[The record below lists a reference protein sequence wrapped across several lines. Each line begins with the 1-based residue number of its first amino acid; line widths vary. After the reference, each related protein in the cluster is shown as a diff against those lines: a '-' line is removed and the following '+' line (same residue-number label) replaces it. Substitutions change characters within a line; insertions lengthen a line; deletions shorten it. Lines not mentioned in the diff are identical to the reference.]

1 MNIVV
6 LGPGAVGSLWALHL
20 HRAGHQVALWSRQSQ
35 PTLELQLDD
44 SEPVLFSNQSLE
56 ILANADLLL
65 ITVKVWQV
73 EAALLPLLPH
83 LNRDTILL
91 FMHNGM
97 GAVEAISESLTH
109 FPVLFATTT
118 HGALKAT
125 LNQVSHTGFGQ
136 TQVGPFNA
144 LGARCDFI
152 ADVFNHAL
160 APVTWNPE
168 IQQALWRKLAVNCAI
183 NPLTAIHQCANGALA
198 APEFTPIITAI
209 LGEVAA
215 VMQAEA
221 ISVEAEALRDGVYQ
235 VIQATAANLSS
246 MHQDVFHRRPTEI
259 DFITGYVVRKG
270 EQHGIATPVNRA
282 LYQQI
287 KTLEQ
292 SWSKA

>member
-44 SEPVLFSNQSLE
+44 APPVLFSNQSLE

-65 ITVKVWQV
+65 ITVKAWQV

-83 LNRDTILL
+83 LNHDTILL

-97 GAVEAISESLTH
+97 GAVEAISESLAC
-109 FPVLFATTT
+109 FPVLLATTT
-118 HGALKAT
+118 HGALKT
-125 LNQVSHTGFGQ
+125 TVNQVHHTGLGQ

-168 IQQALWRKLAVNCAI
+168 IQHALWHKLAVNCAI
-183 NPLTAIHQCANGALA
+183 NPLTAIHQCSNGALDV
-198 APEFTPIITAI
+198 PEFAPTIAAI
-209 LGEVAA
+209 LDEVTA
-215 VMQAEA
+215 VMRAEA
-221 ISVEAEALRDGVYQ
+221 VNCDETALRDLVYQ
-235 VIQATAANLSS
+235 VIRATAANRSS
-246 MHQDVFHRRPTEI
+246 MHQDVFHQRPTEI

-270 EQHGIATPVNRA
+270 EQHGIATPTNNQ
-282 LYQQI
+282 LYHQI

-292 SWSKA
+292 SWRKA

>member
-97 GAVEAISESLTH
+97 GAVEAISESLAC

-118 HGALKAT
+118 HGALKTT
-125 LNQVSHTGFGQ
+125 LNQVRHTGFGQ

-152 ADVFNHAL
+152 ADVLQHAL
-160 APVTWNPE
+160 APVTWSPD
-168 IQQALWRKLAVNCAI
+168 IQHALWRKLAVNCAI
-183 NPLTAIHQCANGALA
+183 NPLTAIHQCANGALV

-209 LGEVAA
+209 LDEVTT

-270 EQHGIATPVNRA
+270 EQHGIATPVNSE

>member
-83 LNRDTILL
+83 LNRETILL

-97 GAVEAISESLTH
+97 GAVEAISESLNH

-168 IQQALWRKLAVNCAI
+168 IQQALWRKLGVNCAI
-183 NPLTAIHQCANGALA
+183 NPLTAIHQCANGALVE
-198 APEFTPIITAI
+198 PEFTPIITAI
-209 LGEVAA
+209 LDEVTA

-221 ISVEAEALRDGVYQ
+221 ISGEAEALRDGVYQ

-270 EQHGIATPVNRA
+270 EQHGIATPVNSE

>member
-97 GAVEAISESLTH
+97 GAVEAISESLAC

-118 HGALKAT
+118 HGALKTT
-125 LNQVSHTGFGQ
+125 LNQVRHTGFGQ

-183 NPLTAIHQCANGALA
+183 NPLTAIHQCANGALV
-198 APEFTPIITAI
+198 APEFTPLITAI
-209 LGEVAA
+209 LDEVTT

-221 ISVEAEALRDGVYQ
+221 ISGEAEELRDGVYQ

-270 EQHGIATPVNRA
+270 EQHGIATPVNSE

>member
-97 GAVEAISESLTH
+97 GAVEAISESLAC

-118 HGALKAT
+118 HGALKTT
-125 LNQVSHTGFGQ
+125 LNQVRHTGFGQ

-183 NPLTAIHQCANGALA
+183 NPLTAIHQCANGALV
-198 APEFTPIITAI
+198 APEFTPLITAI
-209 LGEVAA
+209 LDEVTA

-221 ISVEAEALRDGVYQ
+221 ISGEAEELRDGVYQ

-270 EQHGIATPVNRA
+270 EQHGIATPVNSE

>member
-20 HRAGHQVALWSRQSQ
+20 HRAGHQVAVWSRQAQ

-97 GAVEAISESLTH
+97 GAVEAISESLAC

-118 HGALKAT
+118 HGALKTT
-125 LNQVSHTGFGQ
+125 LNQVRHTGFGQ

-152 ADVFNHAL
+152 ADVLQHAL
-160 APVTWNPE
+160 APVTWSPD

-183 NPLTAIHQCANGALA
+183 NPLTAIHQCANGALV

-209 LGEVAA
+209 LDEVTT

-221 ISVEAEALRDGVYQ
+221 ISGEAEALRDGVYQ

-270 EQHGIATPVNRA
+270 ELHEIATPVNSA

>member
-97 GAVEAISESLTH
+97 GAVEAISESLAC

-118 HGALKAT
+118 HGALKTT
-125 LNQVSHTGFGQ
+125 LNQVRHTGFGQ

-152 ADVFNHAL
+152 ADVLQHAL
-160 APVTWNPE
+160 APVTWSPD
-168 IQQALWRKLAVNCAI
+168 IQHALWRKLAVNCAI

-209 LGEVAA
+209 LDEVTA

-221 ISVEAEALRDGVYQ
+221 ISGEAEALRDGVYQ

-270 EQHGIATPVNRA
+270 EQHGIATPVNSA

>member
-73 EAALLPLLPH
+73 EAALQPLLPH
-83 LNRDTILL
+83 LNRETILL

>member
-1 MNIVV
+1 
-6 LGPGAVGSLWALHL
+6 
-20 HRAGHQVALWSRQSQ
+20 
-35 PTLELQLDD
+35 
-44 SEPVLFSNQSLE
+44 
-56 ILANADLLL
+56 
-65 ITVKVWQV
+65 
-73 EAALLPLLPH
+73 
-83 LNRDTILL
+83 
-91 FMHNGM
+91 MHNGM

-183 NPLTAIHQCANGALA
+183 NPLTAIHQCANGALV

-209 LGEVAA
+209 LDEVTA

-221 ISVEAEALRDGVYQ
+221 ISGEAEALRDGVYQ

-270 EQHGIATPVNRA
+270 EQHGIATPVNSA

>member
-97 GAVEAISESLTH
+97 GAVEAISESLAC

-118 HGALKAT
+118 HGALKTT
-125 LNQVSHTGFGQ
+125 LNQVRHTGFGQ

-152 ADVFNHAL
+152 ADVLQHAL
-160 APVTWNPE
+160 APVTWSPD

-183 NPLTAIHQCANGALA
+183 NPLTAIHQCANGALV

-209 LGEVAA
+209 LDEVTT

-270 EQHGIATPVNRA
+270 EQHGIATPVNSA

>member
-44 SEPVLFSNQSLE
+44 GEPVLFSNQNRDTLT
-56 ILANADLLL
+56 NADLLL
-65 ITVKVWQV
+65 ITVKAWQV
-73 EAALLPLLPH
+73 EAAVLPLLPH

-97 GAVEAISESLTH
+97 GAIEAINESLIH
-109 FPVLFATTT
+109 FPVLLATTT
-118 HGALKAT
+118 HGALKTT
-125 LNQVSHTGFGQ
+125 LHQVCHTGFGQ

-152 ADVFNHAL
+152 ADVLQHAL

-168 IQQALWRKLAVNCAI
+168 IRQALWHKLVVNCAI
-183 NPLTAIHQCANGALA
+183 NPLTAIHQCSNGALD
-198 APEFTPIITAI
+198 APEFAPTIAAI
-209 LGEVAA
+209 LDEVTA
-215 VMQAEA
+215 VMRAEA
-221 ISVEAEALRDGVYQ
+221 VNCDETALRDLVYQ
-235 VIQATAANLSS
+235 VIRATAANRSS
-246 MHQDVFHRRPTEI
+246 MHQDVFHQRPTEI

-270 EQHGIATPVNRA
+270 EQHGIATSVNNQ

>member
-97 GAVEAISESLTH
+97 GAVEAISESLAC

-118 HGALKAT
+118 HGALKTT
-125 LNQVSHTGFGQ
+125 LNQVRHTGFGQ

-152 ADVFNHAL
+152 ADVLQHAL
-160 APVTWNPE
+160 APVTWSPD
-168 IQQALWRKLAVNCAI
+168 IQHALWRKLAVNCAI
-183 NPLTAIHQCANGALA
+183 NPLTAIHQCANGALV

-209 LGEVAA
+209 LDEVTT

-270 EQHGIATPVNRA
+270 EQHGIATPVNSA

>member
-97 GAVEAISESLTH
+97 GAVEAISESLAC

-118 HGALKAT
+118 HGALKTT
-125 LNQVSHTGFGQ
+125 LNQVRHTGFGQ

-152 ADVFNHAL
+152 ADVLQHAL
-160 APVTWNPE
+160 APVTWSPD
-168 IQQALWRKLAVNCAI
+168 IQHALWRKLAVNCAI
-183 NPLTAIHQCANGALA
+183 NPLTAIHQCANGALV

-209 LGEVAA
+209 LDEVAA

-221 ISVEAEALRDGVYQ
+221 ISGEAEALRDGVYQ

-246 MHQDVFHRRPTEI
+246 MHQDVFHQRPTEI

-270 EQHGIATPVNRA
+270 EQHGIATPANSQ
-282 LYQQI
+282 LYHQI

>member
-44 SEPVLFSNQSLE
+44 SEPVLFSNQSLD

-65 ITVKVWQV
+65 ITVKAWQM

-97 GAVEAISESLTH
+97 GAVEAISESLAC
-109 FPVLFATTT
+109 FPVLLATTT

-125 LNQVSHTGFGQ
+125 PNQVSHTGFGQ

-152 ADVFNHAL
+152 ADVLQHAL
-160 APVTWNPE
+160 APVTWNPD
-168 IQQALWRKLAVNCAI
+168 IQHALWHKLAVNCAI
-183 NPLTAIHQCANGALA
+183 NPLTAIHQCPNGALEA
-198 APEFTPIITAI
+198 AQFQPQITAI
-209 LGEVAA
+209 LDEVVA
-215 VMQAEA
+215 VMQAENVHSDRA
-221 ISVEAEALRDGVYQ
+221 VLHELIYQ
-235 VIQATAANLSS
+235 VIHSTAANRSS
-246 MHQDVFHRRPTEI
+246 MHQDVFHQRPTEI

-270 EQHGIATPVNRA
+270 EQHDIATPANSL
-282 LYQQI
+282 LYHQI

-292 SWSKA
+292 SWRKA

>member
-20 HRAGHQVALWSRQSQ
+20 HSAGHQVAVWSRQAQ
-35 PTLELQLDD
+35 PTITLQLDEE
-44 SEPVLFSNQSLE
+44 EPISFRNQNLDT
-56 ILANADLLL
+56 LTNADLLL
-65 ITVKVWQV
+65 ITVKAWQV
-73 EAALLPLLPH
+73 ETALQPLLPH
-83 LNRDTILL
+83 LNRETILL

-97 GAVEAISESLTH
+97 GAVEAIHESVAN
-109 FPVLFATTT
+109 FPVVLATTT
-118 HGALKAT
+118 HGALKMT
-125 LNQVSHTGFGQ
+125 LSQVRHTGLGQ
-136 TQVGPFNA
+136 TQIGPYNP

-152 ADVFNHAL
+152 AEVFQHAL
-160 APVTWNPE
+160 SPATWNPE
-168 IQQALWRKLAVNCAI
+168 IQQALWCKLAVNCAI

-209 LGEVAA
+209 LDEVVA
-215 VMQAEA
+215 VMQAENVHSDRA
-221 ISVEAEALRDGVYQ
+221 VLHELIYQ
-235 VIQATAANLSS
+235 VIHSTAANRSS

-270 EQHGIATPVNRA
+270 EQHGIATPVNSK

>member
-65 ITVKVWQV
+65 ITVKAWQV
-73 EAALLPLLPH
+73 EAALQPLLPH
-83 LNRDTILL
+83 LNRETILL

>member
-97 GAVEAISESLTH
+97 GAVEAISESLVC

-118 HGALKAT
+118 HGALKTT
-125 LNQVSHTGFGQ
+125 LNQVRHTGFGQ

-209 LGEVAA
+209 LDEVTA

-221 ISVEAEALRDGVYQ
+221 ISGEAEALRDGVYQ

-270 EQHGIATPVNRA
+270 EQHGIATPVNSA

>member
-35 PTLELQLDD
+35 PTLELQLDNG
-44 SEPVLFSNQSLE
+44 ELVLFNNQNLE

-65 ITVKVWQV
+65 ITVKAWQV

-97 GAVEAISESLTH
+97 GAVEAISESLAS
-109 FPVLFATTT
+109 FPVLLATTT
-118 HGALKAT
+118 HGALKT
-125 LNQVSHTGFGQ
+125 TVNQVHHTGLGQ

-160 APVTWNPE
+160 APVTWSPD
-168 IQQALWRKLAVNCAI
+168 IQHALWHKLAVNCAI
-183 NPLTAIHQCANGALA
+183 NPLTAINQCSNGAID
-198 APEFTPIITAI
+198 APEFAPTIAAILDEITA
-209 LGEVAA
+209 
-215 VMQAEA
+215 VMRAEA
-221 ISVEAEALRDGVYQ
+221 VNSDETKLRDLVYQ
-235 VIQATAANLSS
+235 VIRATAANRSS
-246 MHQDVFHRRPTEI
+246 MHQDVFHQRPTEI

-270 EQHGIATPVNRA
+270 EQHGVATPVNSE

-292 SWSKA
+292 SWRKA

>member
-44 SEPVLFSNQSLE
+44 GEPVLFSNQNRDTLT
-56 ILANADLLL
+56 NADLLL
-65 ITVKVWQV
+65 ITVKAWQV
-73 EAALLPLLPH
+73 EAAVLPLLPH
-83 LNRDTILL
+83 LNRDTMLL

-97 GAVEAISESLTH
+97 GAIEAINESLIH
-109 FPVLFATTT
+109 FPVLLATTT
-118 HGALKAT
+118 HGALKTT
-125 LNQVSHTGFGQ
+125 LHQVCHTGLGQ

-152 ADVFNHAL
+152 ADVLQHAL
-160 APVTWNPE
+160 APVTWNTE
-168 IQQALWRKLAVNCAI
+168 IQQALWHKLVVNCAI
-183 NPLTAIHQCANGALA
+183 NPLTAIHQCPNGALQA
-198 APEFTPIITAI
+198 SEFQPQITAI
-209 LGEVAA
+209 LEEVIA
-215 VMQAEA
+215 VMQAENVHSDRA
-221 ISVEAEALRDGVYQ
+221 VLHELIYQ
-235 VIQATAANLSS
+235 VIRSTAANRSS
-246 MHQDVFHRRPTEI
+246 MHQDVFHQRPTEI

-270 EQHGIATPVNRA
+270 EQHGIATPVNNQ

>member
-20 HRAGHQVALWSRQSQ
+20 HSAGHQVALWSRQVQ
-35 PTLELQLDD
+35 PTITLQLDEEAPI
-44 SEPVLFSNQSLE
+44 SFRNQNLDT
-56 ILANADLLL
+56 LNHADLLL
-65 ITVKVWQV
+65 ITVKAWQV
-73 EAALLPLLPH
+73 ETALQPLLPH
-83 LNRDTILL
+83 LNRETILL

-136 TQVGPFNA
+136 TQVGTFNA

-183 NPLTAIHQCANGALA
+183 NPLTAIHQCSNGALEA
-198 APEFTPIITAI
+198 AEFQPKITAI
-209 LGEVAA
+209 LDEVVA
-215 VMQAEA
+215 VMQAENVHSDRA
-221 ISVEAEALRDGVYQ
+221 VLHELIYQ
-235 VIQATAANLSS
+235 VIHSTAANLSS

-259 DFITGYVVRKG
+259 DFITGYVVLKG
-270 EQHGIATPVNRA
+270 EQHGIATPVNST

>member
-44 SEPVLFSNQSLE
+44 GEPVLFSNQNRDTLT
-56 ILANADLLL
+56 NADLLL
-65 ITVKVWQV
+65 ITVKAWQV
-73 EAALLPLLPH
+73 EAAVLPLLPH
-83 LNRDTILL
+83 LNRDTMLL

-97 GAVEAISESLTH
+97 GAIEAINESLIH
-109 FPVLFATTT
+109 FPVLLATTT
-118 HGALKAT
+118 HGALKTT
-125 LNQVSHTGFGQ
+125 LHQVCHTGLGQ

-152 ADVFNHAL
+152 ADVLQHAL
-160 APVTWNPE
+160 APVTWNTE
-168 IQQALWRKLAVNCAI
+168 IQQALWHKLVVNCAI
-183 NPLTAIHQCANGALA
+183 NPLTAIHQCPNGALQA
-198 APEFTPIITAI
+198 SEFQPQITAI
-209 LGEVAA
+209 LEEVIA
-215 VMQAEA
+215 VMQAENVHSDRA
-221 ISVEAEALRDGVYQ
+221 VLHELIYQ
-235 VIQATAANLSS
+235 VIRSTAANCSS
-246 MHQDVFHRRPTEI
+246 MHQDVFHQRPTEI

-270 EQHGIATPVNRA
+270 EQHGIATPVNNQ

>member
-97 GAVEAISESLTH
+97 GAVEAISESLAC

-118 HGALKAT
+118 HGALKTT
-125 LNQVSHTGFGQ
+125 LNQVRHTGF
-136 TQVGPFNA
+136 
-144 LGARCDFI
+144 
-152 ADVFNHAL
+152 
-160 APVTWNPE
+160 
-168 IQQALWRKLAVNCAI
+168 
-183 NPLTAIHQCANGALA
+183 
-198 APEFTPIITAI
+198 
-209 LGEVAA
+209 
-215 VMQAEA
+215 
-221 ISVEAEALRDGVYQ
+221 
-235 VIQATAANLSS
+235 
-246 MHQDVFHRRPTEI
+246 
-259 DFITGYVVRKG
+259 
-270 EQHGIATPVNRA
+270 
-282 LYQQI
+282 
-287 KTLEQ
+287 
-292 SWSKA
+292 

>member
-20 HRAGHQVALWSRQSQ
+20 HSAGHQVALWSRQVQ
-35 PTLELQLDD
+35 PTITLQLNEGAPI
-44 SEPVLFSNQSLE
+44 SFRNQNLDTL
-56 ILANADLLL
+56 IHADLLL
-65 ITVKVWQV
+65 ITVKAWQV
-73 EAALLPLLPH
+73 EAALQPLLPH
-83 LNRDTILL
+83 LNRETILL

-109 FPVLFATTT
+109 FPVLLATTT
-118 HGALKAT
+118 HGALKTT

-136 TQVGPFNA
+136 TQVGTFNA

-183 NPLTAIHQCANGALA
+183 NPLTAIHQCANGALV
-198 APEFTPIITAI
+198 APEFTPLITAI
-209 LGEVAA
+209 LDEVTA

-221 ISVEAEALRDGVYQ
+221 ISGEAEALRDGVYQ

-270 EQHGIATPVNRA
+270 EQHGIATPVNSE

>member
-1 MNIVV
+1 M
-6 LGPGAVGSLWALHL
+6 
-20 HRAGHQVALWSRQSQ
+20 
-35 PTLELQLDD
+35 
-44 SEPVLFSNQSLE
+44 
-56 ILANADLLL
+56 
-65 ITVKVWQV
+65 
-73 EAALLPLLPH
+73 
-83 LNRDTILL
+83 
-91 FMHNGM
+91 
-97 GAVEAISESLTH
+97 
-109 FPVLFATTT
+109 
-118 HGALKAT
+118 
-125 LNQVSHTGFGQ
+125 SHTGFGQ

-183 NPLTAIHQCANGALA
+183 NPLTAIHQCANGALV

-209 LGEVAA
+209 LDEVTA

-221 ISVEAEALRDGVYQ
+221 ISGEAEALRDGVYQ

-270 EQHGIATPVNRA
+270 EQHGIATPVNSA

>member
-97 GAVEAISESLTH
+97 GAVEAISESLAC

-118 HGALKAT
+118 HGALKTT
-125 LNQVSHTGFGQ
+125 LNQVRHTGFGQ
-136 TQVGPFNA
+136 TQVGPFNT

-152 ADVFNHAL
+152 ADVLQHAL
-160 APVTWNPE
+160 APVTWSPD
-168 IQQALWRKLAVNCAI
+168 IQHALWRKLAVNCAI
-183 NPLTAIHQCANGALA
+183 NPLTAIHQCANGALV

-209 LGEVAA
+209 LDEVTT

-270 EQHGIATPVNRA
+270 EQHGIATPVNSA

>member
-1 MNIVV
+1 
-6 LGPGAVGSLWALHL
+6 
-20 HRAGHQVALWSRQSQ
+20 
-35 PTLELQLDD
+35 
-44 SEPVLFSNQSLE
+44 
-56 ILANADLLL
+56 
-65 ITVKVWQV
+65 
-73 EAALLPLLPH
+73 
-83 LNRDTILL
+83 ILL

-97 GAVEAISESLTH
+97 GAVETIHESVAN
-109 FPVLFATTT
+109 FPVVLATTT
-118 HGALKAT
+118 HGALKMT
-125 LNQVSHTGFGQ
+125 RSQVHHTGLGQ
-136 TQVGPFNA
+136 TQIGPYNP

-209 LGEVAA
+209 LDEVIA

-221 ISVEAEALRDGVYQ
+221 ISGEAEALRDGVYQ

-270 EQHGIATPVNRA
+270 EQHGIATPVNSE

>member
-97 GAVEAISESLTH
+97 GAVEAISESLAC

-118 HGALKAT
+118 HGALKTT
-125 LNQVSHTGFGQ
+125 LNQVRHTGFGQ

-144 LGARCDFI
+144 LGGRCDFI
-152 ADVFNHAL
+152 ADVLQHAL
-160 APVTWNPE
+160 APVTWSPD
-168 IQQALWRKLAVNCAI
+168 IQHALWRKLAVNCAI
-183 NPLTAIHQCANGALA
+183 NPLTAIHQCANGALV

-209 LGEVAA
+209 LDEVTT

-270 EQHGIATPVNRA
+270 EQHGIATPVNSE